1 MVKAQTRDTQAAMS
15 PSDAL
20 NELKEGN
27 KRFLNNSPH
36 KRDLLNQ
43 VLDTSKGQFPFA
55 TVLHCI
61 DSRVSAELIFDQGIG
76 DLFSIRIAGNFVND
90 DILGSMEFACKLA
103 GTKVL
108 MVLAHTACG
117 AVKGACDHAKMGNLT
132 GLLHKIE
139 PAVRAVKEPQEESER
154 TSRNLDFVNEVAAKN
169 VELTIQNIK
178 YLSPILK
185 EMEENGDITIVGGMY
200 HIEEGRVE
208 FYS

>member
-1 MVKAQTRDTQAAMS
+1 
-15 PSDAL
+15 
-20 NELKEGN
+20 
-27 KRFLNNSPH
+27 
-36 KRDLLNQ
+36 
-43 VLDTSKGQFPFA
+43 
-55 TVLHCI
+55 
-61 DSRVSAELIFDQGIG
+61 
-76 DLFSIRIAGNFVND
+76 
-90 DILGSMEFACKLA
+90 
-103 GTKVL
+103 